1 MSHFS
6 CAVIT
11 NSNSGIEVE
20 ELLAPYSEEL
30 RVAPYIQMKAE
41 EVYKEYK
48 ETQDEAKNVPDS
60 WARKKQ
66 ESGET
71 DYINMSFEEF
81 KKSFY
86 GEDAIFDENDNVLT
100 TYNPNTKW
108 SWYVIGGRWDNLL
121 RIKSCFGGGRS
132 NEAHISEVN
141 WEALNRISKKDERWY
156 RRFWEINVLGKK
168 MTRAEEKKHEY
179 FSMHNK
185 NYYLECFGNVEKYIK
200 INGAFSTYAV
210 VTPDGVWHAIGK
222 MKMWGFSSEKPE
234 DVEGWSGSW
243 YDNFV
248 KPYLKSKE
256 AHYITIFDCHQ

>member
-6 CAVIT
+6 CGVI
-11 NSNSGIEVE
+11 SNDGQTVE
-20 ELLAPYSEEL
+20 ELLAPYSESL
-30 RVAPYIQMKAE
+30 NVAPYISTAKKELEEEHQKLIKEAE
-41 EVYKEYK
+41 E
-48 ETQDEAKNVPDS
+48 PGS
-60 WARKKQ
+60 WANKNEKERHFSYSKM
-66 ESGET
+66 T
-71 DYINMSFEEF
+71 LMEF
-81 KKSFY
+81 TKNHY
-86 GEDAIFDENDNVLT
+86 GDDALIDLEGNLLT

-108 SWYVIGGRWDNLL
+108 GWYVIGGRWDDLL
-121 RIKSCFGGGRS
+121 KIKSCFGGGRS
-132 NEAHISEVN
+132 NEAHISEVD

-179 FSMHNK
+179 FSMYDE
-185 NYYLECFGNVEKYIK
+185 NYYLEYYGNVEKYIK

-222 MKMWGFSSEKPE
+222 MGMWGFSSEKPE

-248 KPYLKSKE
+248 KPYFQSKE
-256 AHYITIFDCHQ
+256 DHYITILDCHQ